1 MNSNRVYNF
10 GPFSLDTARRL
21 LLNDGV
27 PVQLREKVFETLLI
41 LLEADGGVVGKDEF
55 MEKVWPDAF
64 VEENS
69 LTRNI
74 SELRKALSSG
84 SEDSRYVETVPKR
97 GYRFAARVD
106 VVDARN
112 LHSQTE
118 TQPDESRSNL
128 STESQRFGTRR

>member
-10 GPFSLDTARRL
+10 GSFSLDTARRL

-74 SELRKALSSG
+74 SELRKALAS
-84 SEDSRYVETVPKR
+84 
-97 GYRFAARVD
+97 
-106 VVDARN
+106 
-112 LHSQTE
+112 
-118 TQPDESRSNL
+118 
-128 STESQRFGTRR
+128 